1 MIQINEQNKLFKAG
15 KSSFFEELNA
25 NSDVPRD
32 LFEKEKT
39 GYVPNQKM
47 GRGLVLRDESEWFTH
62 PDLEELYQSL
72 DRQALP
78 ASFDA
83 RAIGLEYKQILF
95 VIIFGYL
102 KTQYKI
108 DN

>member
-1 MIQINEQNKLFKAG
+1 MAG
-15 KSSFFEELNA
+15 KATFFEKLNE
-25 NSDVPRD
+25 NSDLPKDV
-32 LFEKEKT
+32 FENEKEGELFT
-39 GYVPNQKM
+39 PF
-47 GRGLVLRDESEWFTH
+47 GRALGELQQDESERFTH

-83 RAIGLEYKQILF
+83 RAIGLEYKQLLF